1 MNFYEYL
8 EKRLKKDGIKKIV
21 VGAIIVNDNNEVLLV
36 RRKQDDFMGGFY
48 EMPGGN
54 SEENET
60 IYETLVREV
69 KEETNFDIEK
79 VISYVNYF
87 DYISDSGKKSRQFNF
102 VVNVKSID
110 NLILTEH
117 DCYKWLNL
125 NELEE
130 IDNISDEVR
139 ECLLIFRFNTLY

>member
-48 EMPGGN
+48 EIPGGN

-60 IYETLVREV
+60 IYETLIREV

-117 DCYKWLNL
+117 DCYKWVNL
-125 NELEE
+125 NKLEE

-139 ECLLIFRFNTLY
+139 ECLLIYRFNSLC